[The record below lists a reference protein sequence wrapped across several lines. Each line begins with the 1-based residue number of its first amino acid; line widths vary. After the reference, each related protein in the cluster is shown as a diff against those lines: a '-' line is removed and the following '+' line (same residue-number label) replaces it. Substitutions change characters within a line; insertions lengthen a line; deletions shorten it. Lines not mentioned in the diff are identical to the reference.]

1 MQTLVKKTIHSSK
14 KEAISLSEKFN
25 LLTRNLKRETKS
37 VYASEINHFLRFVRQ
52 KSVPD
57 EWDLRKFFAYLDR
70 KGFSRSYQRNAWYA
84 IKTYFR
90 AKGLEW
96 TLEKADYPKMEK
108 SRVTK
113 AILSR
118 NQVVQMIEATK
129 LLGNPSEA
137 MFLALSSTYG
147 LRCSEI
153 IGLTESEVYREAHT
167 LYIETKKGGESRYH
181 LIPSQVRPY
190 LYPWN
195 FDTRISHTKAYTIFN
210 AILQKSGIEK
220 LSGMAWHSIRRSLF
234 TELSSTDLPIM
245 RIANFGRWKLREYGS
260 LPEYDNPD
268 FREVDE
274 LIFSKHPFIEIF
286 EN

>member
-1 MQTLVKKTIHSSK
+1 MKTLVKNIDYLK
-14 KEAISLSEKFN
+14 KEEISLSKKFD
-25 LLTRNLKRETKS
+25 LLTRGLKRETKS
-37 VYASEINHFLRFVRQ
+37 VYASEINRFLSFIRG
-52 KSVPD
+52 KKTPD
-57 EWDLRKFFAYLDR
+57 EWDLRRFFAYLDR

-90 AKGLEW
+90 AKGLDW
-96 TLEKADYPKMEK
+96 LLEKADYPKMVK
-108 SRVTK
+108 SKVTK

-118 NQVVQMIEATK
+118 DQVVQMIETTK
-129 LLGNPSEA
+129 FLGEPEET

-167 LYIETKKGGESRYH
+167 LYIETKKGGEPRYH
-181 LIPSQVRPY
+181 LIPKQIQSY

-195 FDTRISHTKAYTIFN
+195 FDTVISHTKAYTIFN

-220 LSGMAWHSIRRSLF
+220 LSGMAWHSIRHSLF
-234 TELSSTDLPIM
+234 TELSSTDLPPM
-245 RIANFGRWKLREYGS
+245 RIANFGKWKDRNIGMLS
-260 LPEYDNPD
+260 EYDNPD

-274 LIFSKHPFIEIF
+274 LIFKKHPFIGIF